1 MCIWMK
7 STPFSPYTLMHTE
20 IVFKKIVCASF
31 GSVAMRA
38 HLESPFRCFRAFRI
52 YIYIH
57 IGFNMHA
64 KALNGNVNDTT
75 RLG

>member
-20 IVFKKIVCASF
+20 IVLKKLCARR
-31 GSVAMRA
+31 SVQLRCGPILNLLFAVFA
-38 HLESPFRCFRAFRI
+38 PFEF
-52 YIYIH
+52 IYIH